1 MPLEAL
7 YSLMDEL
14 LQDPDDLNIL
24 NGIQGAKSLILVTKD
39 FFQSKPQGIDGSKM
53 SDDVLAFCTLVC
65 RFQKICLIF
74 DPLERPIKLPE

>member
-14 LQDPDDLNIL
+14 LQDPDELNIL
-24 NGIQGAKSLILVTKD
+24 NGIYGIQSLILVTKD

-65 RFQKICLIF
+65 NSRRHVYFRL
-74 DPLERPIKLPE
+74 LE